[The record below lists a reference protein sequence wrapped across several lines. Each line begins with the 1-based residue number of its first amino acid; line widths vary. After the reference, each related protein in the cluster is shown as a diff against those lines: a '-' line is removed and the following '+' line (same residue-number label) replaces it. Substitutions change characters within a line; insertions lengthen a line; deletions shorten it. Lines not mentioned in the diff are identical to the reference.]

1 MSDSRS
7 KSTYVARK
15 CLLCH
20 DGRNC
25 INGKYCLKHKRYV
38 QHQEKLPC
46 E

>member
-1 MSDSRS
+1 MSAIRS
-7 KSTYVARK
+7 KSTYAARK
-15 CLLCH
+15 CLLCP

-25 INGKYCLKHKRYV
+25 INGKFCLKHKRYV